1 MHRSVES
8 VNWAKECER
17 PRVWQR
23 GRRSTSQ
30 VRGIAYERA
39 FAQALKRSLP
49 GVKHGQ
55 WFVYHADG
63 LLGYCQTDF
72 IRVTAQVV
80 HVIECKL
87 TNVEEACEQL
97 MDLYFPVLR
106 KAYERPIYGI
116 IATRSL
122 HRTPDLA
129 RVTSS
134 LSAALSLSYD
144 RVPVLHWIG
153 RGPL

>member
-1 MHRSVES
+1 MQ
-8 VNWAKECER
+8 AKG
-17 PRVWQR
+17 V
-23 GRRSTSQ
+23 S
-30 VRGIAYERA
+30 YERA
-39 FAQALKRSLP
+39 FGKMLKRTLP
-49 GVKHGQ
+49 DVKHGQ

-72 IRVTAQVV
+72 LRVGASAV

-97 MDLYFPVLR
+97 LDLYFPVLR
-106 KAYERPIYGI
+106 RVYSLPIYGI
-116 IATRSL
+116 IVTRSL

-129 RVTSS
+129 KVTSS

-144 RVPVLHWIG
+144 RVPVLHWMG
-153 RGPL
+153 HGPIM